1 MKVVDEIFQKCFDIS
16 DAVWFVS
23 EAGKKSCLNRYRV
36 KEAVCKIIYN
46 GISPQLLE
54 RAKENRIRPNGIYN
68 IAYIGRL
75 VQEKGVDL
83 LIDAFSE
90 IAKKYD
96 AKLMIVGDGNYRSN
110 LEEQVEKRNIKGQV
124 IFYGQQSDV
133 SRFLEQTDIFVYPS
147 VRQEVFGI
155 SIVEAMAY
163 GIPCIANN
171 VGGIPE
177 VIDDGVNGFLT
188 RECTSEEIANRIE
201 KVIELYKTG
210 KEYEVSCNAQ
220 KKANN
225 FSVCYSCSQIEKEAA
240 NLLR

>member
-1 MKVVDEIFQKCFDIS
+1 M
-16 DAVWFVS
+16 
-23 EAGKKSCLNRYRV
+23 
-36 KEAVCKIIYN
+36 
-46 GISPQLLE
+46 
-54 RAKENRIRPNGIYN
+54 
-68 IAYIGRL
+68 
-75 VQEKGVDL
+75 
-83 LIDAFSE
+83 
-90 IAKKYD
+90 
-96 AKLMIVGDGNYRSN
+96 GDRNYRSN

-147 VRQEVFGI
+147 VCQEVFGI

-188 RECTSEEIANRIE
+188 RECTSEEIANQIE